1 MEVEKMI
8 DELRN
13 LFYESEQ
20 YLELIEMEQHLISC
34 LNAKDPVMLEK
45 MDFGKQN
52 TVNIE
57 EILDDK
63 ITNLLEKINIVE
75 RLTKNQDTLS
85 DLESENNE
93 LVHKLNSTLD
103 KILTYSD
110 IELVK
115 LRSMKQNASF
125 QKK

>member
-1 MEVEKMI
+1 MI